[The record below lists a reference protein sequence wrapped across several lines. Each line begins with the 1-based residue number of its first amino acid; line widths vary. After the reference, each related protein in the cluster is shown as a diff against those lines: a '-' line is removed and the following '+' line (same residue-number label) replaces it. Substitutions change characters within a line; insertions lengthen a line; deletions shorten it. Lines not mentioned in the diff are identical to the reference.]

1 MSADSLI
8 GGNLLSIED
17 LSADGL
23 AEVLE
28 VAESFVEVNGRSVK
42 KIPVL
47 KGRVIAS
54 LFFEES
60 TRTRLSFETAAK
72 RLSAD
77 VLSLAV
83 ASSSVKKGESLKDT
97 IETIEA
103 LGIDAVVLRHRSSGA
118 AHQVSRWVKEAKVIN
133 AGDGTH
139 EHPSQALIDLFT
151 VRRAVAERRGVDSRG
166 SGLALL
172 AGARV
177 LIIGD
182 IVHSRVARSEM
193 LAYAKAGAQV
203 RVIGPG
209 TLVPGNVQI
218 YGAERAENL
227 DVELAEADV
236 VSLLRMQEERGSGR
250 FVPSLHEFSTLY
262 GIDERRARLIR
273 DVAVI
278 THPGPMVR
286 GVEVSSLVADDPRMV
301 VREQVTN
308 GVPIR
313 MAILFLALSTRGEMV
328 NV

>member
-1 MSADSLI
+1 MNADSLV
-8 GGNLLSIED
+8 GRNLLSIND
-17 LSADGL
+17 LSATGL

-28 VAESFVEVNGRSVK
+28 VAESFVEVSGRSVK
-42 KIPVL
+42 KIPAL
-47 KGRVIAS
+47 KGKVVAS

-83 ASSSVKKGESLKDT
+83 ATSSVKKGESLKDT
-97 IETIEA
+97 IETIES

-118 AHQVSRWVKEAKVIN
+118 PHQVAGWVKGARVIN

-151 VRRAVAERRGVDSRG
+151 VRRALAERQGVESRD
-166 SGLALL
+166 SGLSLL
-172 AGARV
+172 KGAKV

-182 IVHSRVARSEM
+182 INHSRVARSEM

-209 TLVPGNVQI
+209 TLLPSDVGI
-218 YGAERAENL
+218 FGAQRADDLEK
-227 DVELAEADV
+227 ELANADV
-236 VSLLRMQEERGSGR
+236 VSLLRMQEERGSGD
-250 FVPSLHEFSTLY
+250 FVPSLHEFSALY
-262 GIDERRARLIR
+262 GIDERRAALIR
-273 DVAVI
+273 PDAVI

-286 GVEVSSLVADDPRMV
+286 GVEVSSAVADDPRML
-301 VREQVTN
+301 VRQQVAN

-313 MAILFLALSTRGEMV
+313 MAILFLALSTPGESLHG
-328 NV
+328 

>member
-1 MSADSLI
+1 MNADSLV
-8 GGNLLSIED
+8 GRNLLSIND

-23 AEVLE
+23 AEVLD
-28 VAESFVEVNGRSVK
+28 VAESFVEVSGRSVK
-42 KIPVL
+42 KIPAL
-47 KGRVIAS
+47 KGKVVAS

-97 IETIEA
+97 IETIES

-118 AHQVSRWVKEAKVIN
+118 PHQVAKWVNDARVIN

-139 EHPSQALIDLFT
+139 EHPSQALIDLFS
-151 VRRAVAERRGVDSRG
+151 VRRALAERQGVESRD
-166 SGLALL
+166 SGLRLL
-172 AGARV
+172 QGTKV

-182 IVHSRVARSEM
+182 INHSRVARSEM
-193 LAYAKAGAQV
+193 LAYAKAGATV

-209 TLVPGNVQI
+209 TLLPSDVGI
-218 YGAERAENL
+218 FGAERGENL
-227 DVELAEADV
+227 EEELGNADV
-236 VSLLRMQEERGSGR
+236 VSLLRMQEERGSGD
-250 FVPSLHEFSTLY
+250 FVPSLHEFSSLY
-262 GIDERRARLIR
+262 GIDERRATLIR
-273 DVAVI
+273 PDAVI

-286 GVEVSSLVADDPRMV
+286 GIEVSSAVADDPRML
-301 VREQVTN
+301 VRKQVAN

-313 MAILFLALSTRGEMV
+313 MAILFLALSTPGESLHV
-328 NV
+328 

>member
-1 MSADSLI
+1 MNADSLV
-8 GGNLLSIED
+8 GRNLLSIND
-17 LSADGL
+17 LSAAGL
-23 AEVLE
+23 AEVLD
-28 VAESFVEVNGRSVK
+28 VAESFVEVSGRSVK
-42 KIPVL
+42 KIPAL
-47 KGRVIAS
+47 KGKVVAS

-97 IETIEA
+97 IETIES

-118 AHQVSRWVKEAKVIN
+118 PHQVARWVNDARVIN

-139 EHPSQALIDLFT
+139 EHPSQALIDLFS
-151 VRRAVAERRGVDSRG
+151 VRRALAERQGVESRD
-166 SGLALL
+166 SGLSLL
-172 AGARV
+172 KGAKV

-182 IVHSRVARSEM
+182 VNHSRVARSEM
-193 LAYAKAGAQV
+193 LAYTKAGAKV

-209 TLVPGNVQI
+209 TLLPNDVGI
-218 YGAERAENL
+218 FGAERAEHL
-227 DVELAEADV
+227 EEELGSADV
-236 VSLLRMQEERGSGR
+236 ISLLRMQEERGSGD

-262 GIDERRARLIR
+262 GIDERRAALIR
-273 DVAVI
+273 PDAVI

-286 GVEVSSLVADDPRMV
+286 GVEVSSAVADDPRML
-301 VREQVTN
+301 VRQQVAN

-313 MAILFLALSTRGEMV
+313 MAILFLALSTPGESLHV
-328 NV
+328 

>member
-1 MSADSLI
+1 MSADSLV
-8 GGNLLSIED
+8 GRNLLSIED
-17 LSADGL
+17 LSAVGL

-28 VAESFVEVNGRSVK
+28 VAESFVEVNDRSVK
-42 KIPVL
+42 KIPAL
-47 KGRVIAS
+47 KGRVVAS

-97 IETIEA
+97 IETIES
-103 LGIDAVVLRHRSSGA
+103 LGIDAVVLRHASSGA
-118 AHQVSRWVKEAKVIN
+118 AHQVAGWVKDARVIN

-151 VRRAVAERRGVDSRG
+151 VRRALAQRRGMDSRG
-166 SGLALL
+166 SGLTPLE
-172 AGARV
+172 GARV

-193 LAYAKAGAQV
+193 LAYAKAGAEV

-209 TLVPGNVQI
+209 TLVPRDVGI
-218 YGAERAENL
+218 FGAERVEHL
-227 DVELAEADV
+227 DEELAKADV
-236 VSLLRMQEERGSGR
+236 VSLLRMQEERGSGS
-250 FVPSLHEFSTLY
+250 FVPSLHEFSALY
-262 GIDERRARLIR
+262 GIDDRRAGLIR
-273 DVAVI
+273 DDAVI

-286 GVEVSSLVADDPRMV
+286 GVEVASSVADDPRML
-301 VREQVTN
+301 VRRQVTN

-313 MAILFLALSTRGEMV
+313 MAILFLALSTPGEMSYV
-328 NV
+328 